1 MARQV
6 QRLSARS
13 VAAERKPGMHA
24 DGLGLY
30 LYVSKSG
37 AKSWI
42 YRFMLRGRSRDMG
55 LGGLD
60 VVSLSEAR
68 ERALEARKLV
78 KAGIDP
84 IEERNAERAREAVD
98 AASRMTFADCARALI
113 KSHEAGWRN
122 PKHRQQWRNTLATYA
137 YPVFGNLPVDTVD
150 TGLVMKV
157 IEPLWTTKTETASR
171 LRGRIEAVL
180 DWAAARGYRSGENP
194 ARWRGHLDK
203 LLPRR
208 EKVQR
213 VQHHPAMSY
222 EDVAAFMQALR
233 DREGFAARGLEFLI
247 LTAARPGEVYG
258 AAWDEIDL
266 DKAVW
271 TIPDGRMKAG
281 MEHRVPLT
289 DRAIVL
295 LQEMQRLRISN
306 FVFPGQGPGRPL
318 SNMAFLQL
326 LKRMGHGDLT
336 AHGFRS
342 TFRDW
347 AAERTSFPRE
357 LAEKALAHA
366 VGNKVEAAYQRGDL
380 FDKRRKLMDAW
391 AQYCDSATH
400 PTSNVTSIHRTA
412 V

>member
-1 MARQV
+1 
-6 QRLSARS
+6 
-13 VAAERKPGMHA
+13 MHA

-68 ERALEARKLV
+68 ERALEARKIV

-157 IEPLWTTKTETASR
+157 IEP
-171 LRGRIEAVL
+171 
-180 DWAAARGYRSGENP
+180 
-194 ARWRGHLDK
+194 RGHLDK

-208 EKVQR
+208 DRVQR
-213 VQHHPAMSY
+213 VQHHPALPY
-222 EDVAAFMQALR
+222 EDIGAFVLALR
-233 DREGFAARGLEFLI
+233 DRDGFAARGLEFLI

-258 AAWDEIDL
+258 ATWDEIDL
-266 DKAVW
+266 DRAVW
-271 TIPDGRMKAG
+271 TIHADRMKAG
-281 MEHRVPLT
+281 KEHRVPLP
-289 DRAIVL
+289 DRAVEL
-295 LQEMQRLRISN
+295 LREMQEVRVSDFI
-306 FVFPGQGPGRPL
+306 FPGQGPGRPL

-326 LKRMGHGDLT
+326 LKRMRHEDLT

-391 AQYCDSATH
+391 AQYCESTRH
-400 PTSNVTSIHRTA
+400 PNSNVTSIHRTA

>member
-1 MARQV
+1 
-6 QRLSARS
+6 
-13 VAAERKPGMHA
+13 
-24 DGLGLY
+24 
-30 LYVSKSG
+30 
-37 AKSWI
+37 
-42 YRFMLRGRSRDMG
+42 
-55 LGGLD
+55 
-60 VVSLSEAR
+60 
-68 ERALEARKLV
+68 
-78 KAGIDP
+78 
-84 IEERNAERAREAVD
+84 
-98 AASRMTFADCARALI
+98 
-113 KSHEAGWRN
+113 
-122 PKHRQQWRNTLATYA
+122 
-137 YPVFGNLPVDTVD
+137 VFGNLPVDTVD

-208 EKVQR
+208 DRVQR
-213 VQHHPAMSY
+213 VQHHPALPY
-222 EDVAAFMQALR
+222 EDIGAFVLALR
-233 DREGFAARGLEFLI
+233 DRDGFAARGLEFLI

-258 AAWDEIDL
+258 ATWDEIDL
-266 DKAVW
+266 DRAVW
-271 TIPDGRMKAG
+271 TIHADRMKAG
-281 MEHRVPLT
+281 KEHRVPLP
-289 DRAIVL
+289 DRAVEL
-295 LQEMQRLRISN
+295 LREMQEVRVSDFI
-306 FVFPGQGPGRPL
+306 FPGQGPGRPL

-326 LKRMGHGDLT
+326 LKRMRHEDLT

-391 AQYCDSATH
+391 AQYCESTRH
-400 PTSNVTSIHRTA
+400 PNSNVTSIHRTA